1 MRDRCRIPSAEATI
15 HTDPAALDG
24 QAGDEA
30 VPHRF
35 ALQPAR
41 VQRAFSVGVRS
52 EFHMYLSAPDGAHLE
67 RDLAAACLDLVGPV
81 EGSDL
86 VYVQN
91 FLDPFEPVV
100 LELPPG
106 QGPALREAVD
116 RASRQLRRRLGS
128 LSYSEGLRST
138 ERDLARALE
147 ARNRETVAALEAQA
161 RDLGFG
167 VRNVAGGI
175 QTFPILHGKPLSSE
189 QFTVLDEATRRTLTD
204 AEEHLSEAV
213 ESAAGRIREL
223 NEQTDQKRD
232 QAMQA
237 TADALIDE
245 ELAPL
250 RVLFEAEPA
259 VQEFIDSLTEEL
271 VGNWR
276 DLLELRGEEL
286 SARLRSF
293 GVHVVLTG
301 PVEPQKSP
309 VDLLVD
315 PSLQD
320 LFGYVAWR
328 ASSGVLTADF
338 SSVRPGALLRA
349 GHGVLLLRAA
359 DLIRTPGLWPRLR
372 RAMLNRAIE
381 IDESAPPG
389 SAATLRPRP
398 LPLSTKIVLIGP
410 DELHSA
416 LVAEDPDFAA
426 LFRIRVEF
434 EQDIARTPT
443 ALVGLDRYL
452 AQLGRERGW
461 LPLDPGARAFIL
473 DLATRFAEDRN
484 RLSLH
489 TAPLEELLSLSSDE
503 AALRGEA
510 LVQRAHVEAA
520 WAERRQRGSG
530 ASRFALDQVLEGV
543 VLIETDG
550 HRVGVVNGLAV
561 FSDGEVE
568 FGQPMRITAVVSP
581 GTEGLVDVEREAHLA
596 GSVHTKGVAILRGLL
611 SRLFGQERPLS
622 LRAQIT
628 FEQSYGEIDGDS
640 ASSSELFAILSAIAD
655 VGIDQSI
662 AVTGSVSQLGEMQ
675 AIGGVCA
682 KIEGFFD
689 LCASRGLTG
698 SQGVMIPRSNTR
710 HLVLRDDVT
719 QAIAEGRFHLY
730 AIRDV
735 AEGIE
740 ILTGIPAGAR
750 DDAGR
755 FPASSVYGRVERR
768 LIELAERLRS
778 ADGPPPGPLPDE
790 ADPEGESRGFSPYG
804 KGPG

>member
-24 QAGDEA
+24 PPGDEV

-35 ALQPAR
+35 ALQPGR
-41 VQRAFSVGVRS
+41 VQRAFSVGFRS
-52 EFHMYLSAPDGAHLE
+52 EFHMYLSAPDSTHLE
-67 RDLAAACLDLVGPV
+67 RDLVTACLELSGLV

-91 FLDPFEPVV
+91 FLDPIEPVV

-116 RASRQLRRRLGS
+116 RAIRQLRRRLGT

-147 ARNRETVAALEAQA
+147 ARNREAITALEIQA

-167 VRNVAGGI
+167 VRSVAGGI

-189 QFTVLDEATRRTLTD
+189 QFTVLDEATRRALTD
-204 AEEHLSEAV
+204 SEEHLSEAV
-213 ESAAGRIREL
+213 EAAARRIREL
-223 NEQTDQKRD
+223 NEQTDQQRD

-237 TADALIDE
+237 TADTLIDE

-250 RVLFEAEPA
+250 RALFESEPGVLDFLDA
-259 VQEFIDSLTEEL
+259 LEEEL
-271 VGNWR
+271 GSNWR
-276 DLLELRGEEL
+276 DFLELRGEDL
-286 SARLRSF
+286 ASRLRVF

-301 PVEPQKSP
+301 PAEPQKAP
-309 VDLLVD
+309 VDLLID
-315 PSLQD
+315 PSPQD

-328 ASSGVLTADF
+328 PSGGAITADF
-338 SSVRPGALLRA
+338 ACLRPGALLRA
-349 GHGVLLLRAA
+349 GHGVLILRAA
-359 DLIRTPGLWPRLR
+359 DLIRTPSLWLRLR
-372 RAMLNRAIE
+372 RAMLNRAVE
-381 IDESAPPG
+381 IDEATEPG
-389 SAATLRPRP
+389 SSATLRPRP
-398 LPLSTKIVLIGP
+398 LPLSTKIILIGP

-434 EQDIARTPT
+434 EQDIERT
-443 ALVGLDRYL
+443 AANLIRLDRYL

-461 LPLDPGARAFIL
+461 LPLDPDARAFII
-473 DLATRFAEDRN
+473 DLAARFAEDRN

-489 TAPLEELLSLSSDE
+489 TAPLEELLSLASDE
-503 AALRGEA
+503 AALHNELLVRRG
-510 LVQRAHVEAA
+510 HVEAA

-543 VLIETDG
+543 VLIETEG
-550 HRVGVVNGLAV
+550 RRVGVVNGLAV

-698 SQGVMIPRSNTR
+698 VQGVMIPRSNTR

-719 QAIAEGRFHLY
+719 QAIEDGRFHLY

-740 ILTGIPAGAR
+740 ILTGIAAGTR

-778 ADGPPPGPLPDE
+778 ADGAPPGPLPDE
-790 ADPEGESRGFSPYG
+790 VDPEGESRGFSPR
-804 KGPG
+804 GPR